1 MVLVAADAVEA
12 ERLGVLELVQV
23 LVVDVV
29 ALLGIVE
36 RAGDVDPHG
45 TMLGPEIIRQVGPR
59 HQVEPREFHRS
70 LREPGLGS
78 RRSTRDVTQPRGEHS
93 RKPSTETT
101 GAPRVRLRGLTALTG
116 VIRCRIPASIDG

>member
-23 LVVDVV
+23 LVIDVV
-29 ALLGIVE
+29 VLVGIVE

-45 TMLGPEIIRQVGPR
+45 TMLRSEIIRQVGPR

-70 LREPGLGS
+70 LRESGLGS
-78 RRSTRDVTQPRGEHS
+78 RRRTPGTSPNRE
-93 RKPSTETT
+93 
-101 GAPRVRLRGLTALTG
+101 
-116 VIRCRIPASIDG
+116 ASIVANRARRQPKPGYALR